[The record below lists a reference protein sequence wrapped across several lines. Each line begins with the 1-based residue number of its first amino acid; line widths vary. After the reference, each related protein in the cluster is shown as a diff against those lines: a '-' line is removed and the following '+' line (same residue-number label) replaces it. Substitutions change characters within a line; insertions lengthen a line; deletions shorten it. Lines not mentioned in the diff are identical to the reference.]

1 MSGKCF
7 EIGIIQAFLDGE
19 LTPASSS
26 RFTDHVADCDAC
38 AALLARAEEEMSI
51 VFPALDRE
59 FNTLV
64 PTQRLWTRINE
75 SIVEEKRSA
84 PFWQRFRNAIL
95 AQIASP
101 SLAAAAGVLI
111 VFGIFAAVWSLRSGG
126 TVADPGPVAYNSAPT
141 SAPVA
146 VLPNPVERAP
156 QPVAPQAETRTVPQ
170 AERAAYTRENIKPAA
185 AVYRQPS
192 VQQVGGA
199 YLPGEESYVKT
210 IENLSNSVNNRKDTA
225 LRPSARITY
234 ERDMAMVDDAIKR
247 LKTEVRK
254 NPKNESAKQV
264 LYSSYQNKI
273 DLLNSIAQ
281 KEELMSLK

>member
-1 MSGKCF
+1 MNGKCF
-7 EIGIIQAFLDGE
+7 EIGSIQAFLDGE
-19 LTPASSS
+19 LTPDRSS
-26 RFTDHVADCDAC
+26 RLTSHVADCDAC

-84 PFWQRFRNAIL
+84 PFWQRFRNAVL

-111 VFGIFAAVWSLRSGG
+111 VFGVFAAVWSLRSGS
-126 TVADPGPVAYNSAPT
+126 VADSGPIASNITQPAPP
-141 SAPVA
+141 APVSS
-146 VLPNPVERAP
+146 NPGQIV
-156 QPVAPQAETRTVPQ
+156 PVINEPAETRPVPPRI
-170 AERAAYTRENIKPAA
+170 ERAAYTRENVKPITAE
-185 AVYRQPS
+185 YRISTAPVNPS
-192 VQQVGGA
+192 NG
-199 YLPGEESYVKT
+199 YIPGEESYVKT
-210 IENLSNSVNNRKDTA
+210 IENLSSTVDNHKDTA
-225 LRPSARITY
+225 LRPSARVTF
-234 ERDMAMVDDAIKR
+234 ERDMAVVDDAIKR
-247 LKTEVRK
+247 MKHEVRK

>member
-1 MSGKCF
+1 MNGKCF
-7 EIGIIQAFLDGE
+7 EIGRIQAFLDGE
-19 LTPASSS
+19 LTPDLSA
-26 RFTDHVADCDAC
+26 RFTNHVADCDAC

-64 PTQRLWTRINE
+64 PTQRLWTRIND

-111 VFGIFAAVWSLRSGG
+111 VFGIFAAVWSLRSGS
-126 TVADPGPVAYNSAPT
+126 VADPGPIASNITKPAQPSPVINDPGQI
-141 SAPVA
+141 APVISE
-146 VLPNPVERAP
+146 P
-156 QPVAPQAETRTVPQ
+156 AETRSAPR
-170 AERAAYTRENIKPAA
+170 AERAAYTRETIKPVTAE
-185 AVYRQPS
+185 YRPS
-192 VQQVGGA
+192 TAPASAPNG
-199 YLPGEESYVKT
+199 YIPGEESYVKT
-210 IENLSNSVNNRKDTA
+210 IQNLSSTVENQKDTA

-234 ERDMAMVDDAIKR
+234 ERDMAVVDDAIKR
-247 LKTEVRK
+247 MKHEVRK

>member
-1 MSGKCF
+1 MNGKCF
-7 EIGIIQAFLDGE
+7 EIGRIQAFLDGE
-19 LTPASSS
+19 LTPDLSAG
-26 RFTDHVADCDAC
+26 FTNHVAGCDAC

-64 PTQRLWTRINE
+64 PTQRLWTRIND

-111 VFGIFAAVWSLRSGG
+111 VFGIFAAVWSLRSGNA
-126 TVADPGPVAYNSAPT
+126 VDPGPIASATPAAQP
-141 SAPVA
+141 APVITGPGQIA
-146 VLPNPVERAP
+146 SVINGP
-156 QPVAPQAETRTVPQ
+156 AETRIAPQ
-170 AERAAYTRENIKPAA
+170 RIERAVAARENIKPVTAD
-185 AVYRQPS
+185 YRPS
-192 VQQVGGA
+192 TAPASASNG
-199 YLPGEESYVKT
+199 YIPGEESYVKT
-210 IENLSNSVNNRKDTA
+210 IENLSSSVEGQKDTA
-225 LRPSARITY
+225 LRPSARMTY
-234 ERDMAMVDDAIKR
+234 ERDMAVVDDAIKR
-247 LKTEVRK
+247 MKHEVRK

>member
-7 EIGIIQAFLDGE
+7 EIGTIQAFLDGE
-19 LTPASSS
+19 LAPASSS
-26 RFTDHVADCDAC
+26 GFTTHVADCDIC
-38 AALLARAEEEMSI
+38 AAMLARAEEEMSV

-84 PFWQRFRNAIL
+84 PFWQRFRDAVL

-111 VFGIFAAVWSLRSGG
+111 VFGIFAAVWSLRPVSI
-126 TVADPGPVAYNSAPT
+126 ADPGPVASTTTPQAVTRP
-141 SAPVA
+141 PVA
-146 VLPNPVERAP
+146 GNQGDDTTAISVP
-156 QPVAPQAETRTVPQ
+156 AETRSTPR
-170 AERAAYTRENIKPAA
+170 AERAAYTRENIKPVTADYRPA
-185 AVYRQPS
+185 AVTPAP
-192 VQQVGGA
+192 A
-199 YLPGEESYVKT
+199 YLPGEESYMKT
-210 IENLSNSVNNRKDTA
+210 IENLSSSVDNRKDTA
-225 LRPSARITY
+225 LRPSARISF
-234 ERDMAMVDDAIKR
+234 ERDMAVVDDAIKR
-247 LKTEVRK
+247 LKHEVRK

-273 DLLNSIAQ
+273 DLLNSISQ

>member
-1 MSGKCF
+1 MNGKCF
-7 EIGIIQAFLDGE
+7 EIGRIQAFLDGE
-19 LTPASSS
+19 LTPDLSA
-26 RFTDHVADCDAC
+26 RFTNHVADCDAC

-64 PTQRLWTRINE
+64 PTQRLWTRIND

-111 VFGIFAAVWSLRSGG
+111 VFGIFAAVWSLRSGSAVD
-126 TVADPGPVAYNSAPT
+126 TAPLASNTPHVVPPAPVVNDPGQIASVINEP
-141 SAPVA
+141 
-146 VLPNPVERAP
+146 
-156 QPVAPQAETRTVPQ
+156 AETRNAPQ
-170 AERAAYTRENIKPAA
+170 RIERAGSTRENIKPVTAEYRPAA
-185 AVYRQPS
+185 APVNSSNGYI
-192 VQQVGGA
+192 
-199 YLPGEESYVKT
+199 PGEESYVKT
-210 IENLSNSVNNRKDTA
+210 IENLSSTVENQKDTA
-225 LRPSARITY
+225 LRPSARVTY
-234 ERDMAMVDDAIKR
+234 ERDMAVVDDAIKR
-247 LKTEVRK
+247 MKHEVRK

>member
-1 MSGKCF
+1 MNGKCF
-7 EIGIIQAFLDGE
+7 EIGRIQAFLDGE
-19 LTPASSS
+19 LTPDLSA
-26 RFTDHVADCDAC
+26 RFTNHVADCDAC

-51 VFPALDRE
+51 VFPALERE

-111 VFGIFAAVWSLRSGG
+111 VFGIFAAVWSLRSGS
-126 TVADPGPVAYNSAPT
+126 VVDPGPIASNITKPVPPAPVTSDPGQIAPSISEPSETRIAPQRIERAGSTRETIKPVTAEYRPSTAPT
-141 SAPVA
+141 SAP
-146 VLPNPVERAP
+146 NG
-156 QPVAPQAETRTVPQ
+156 
-170 AERAAYTRENIKPAA
+170 YI
-185 AVYRQPS
+185 
-192 VQQVGGA
+192 
-199 YLPGEESYVKT
+199 PGEESYVKT
-210 IENLSNSVNNRKDTA
+210 IENLSSTVENQKDTA

-234 ERDMAMVDDAIKR
+234 ERDMAVVDDAIKR
-247 LKTEVRK
+247 MKHEVRK

-281 KEELMSLK
+281 KEELMSLR

>member
-1 MSGKCF
+1 MNGKCF
-7 EIGIIQAFLDGE
+7 EIGRIQAFLDGE
-19 LTPASSS
+19 LTPDLSA
-26 RFTDHVADCDAC
+26 RFTNHVADCDAC

-64 PTQRLWTRINE
+64 PTQRLWTRIND

-126 TVADPGPVAYNSAPT
+126 VADPGPIASSTTKPYQPVPVIGDPGQI
-141 SAPVA
+141 APVTSG
-146 VLPNPVERAP
+146 PTER
-156 QPVAPQAETRTVPQ
+156 VAPQRI
-170 AERAAYTRENIKPAA
+170 ERAAYTRENIKPVTAEYRPAA
-185 AVYRQPS
+185 APATASNGYI
-192 VQQVGGA
+192 
-199 YLPGEESYVKT
+199 PGEESYVKT
-210 IENLSNSVNNRKDTA
+210 IQNLSSTVENQKDTA

-234 ERDMAMVDDAIKR
+234 ERDMAVVDDAIKR
-247 LKTEVRK
+247 MKHEVRK

>member
-1 MSGKCF
+1 MNGNCF
-7 EIGIIQAFLDGE
+7 EIGRIQAFLDGE
-19 LTPASSS
+19 LTPDLSS
-26 RFTDHVADCDAC
+26 RFTNHVADCDAC
-38 AALLARAEEEMSI
+38 AALLARAEEEMSV

-111 VFGIFAAVWSLRSGG
+111 VFGIFAAVWSLRSGSEVDNG
-126 TVADPGPVAYNSAPT
+126 PIASSTPQAAPPVAFIDGPRQIAPVVSEPTEAKTPSRIERAGYTRESIKPVTADYKPSTAPVNSAPG
-141 SAPVA
+141 
-146 VLPNPVERAP
+146 
-156 QPVAPQAETRTVPQ
+156 
-170 AERAAYTRENIKPAA
+170 YI
-185 AVYRQPS
+185 
-192 VQQVGGA
+192 
-199 YLPGEESYVKT
+199 PGEESYVKT
-210 IENLSNSVNNRKDTA
+210 IQNLSSTVDNQKDTA
-225 LRPSARITY
+225 LRPSARITF
-234 ERDMAMVDDAIKR
+234 ERDMAVVDDAIKR
-247 LKTEVRK
+247 MKHEVRK

-281 KEELMSLK
+281 KEELMSLR

>member
-1 MSGKCF
+1 MNGKCF
-7 EIGIIQAFLDGE
+7 EIGRIQAFLDGE
-19 LTPASSS
+19 LTPDLSA
-26 RFTDHVADCDAC
+26 RFTNHVADCDAC

-64 PTQRLWTRINE
+64 PTQRLWTRIND

-111 VFGIFAAVWSLRSGG
+111 VFGIFAAVWSLRSGS
-126 TVADPGPVAYNSAPT
+126 VVDPGPIAANTTKPAPP
-141 SAPVA
+141 APVNNG
-146 VLPNPVERAP
+146 PGQIAP
-156 QPVAPQAETRTVPQ
+156 AISEPTETRTAPQ
-170 AERAAYTRENIKPAA
+170 RIERAGAVRENIKPVTAE
-185 AVYRQPS
+185 YRPYTAPTS
-192 VQQVGGA
+192 ASNG
-199 YLPGEESYVKT
+199 YIPGEESYVKT
-210 IENLSNSVNNRKDTA
+210 IENLSSTVENQKDTA

-234 ERDMAMVDDAIKR
+234 ERDMAVVDDAIKR
-247 LKTEVRK
+247 MKHEVRK

-281 KEELMSLK
+281 KEELMSLR

>member
-1 MSGKCF
+1 MNGKCF
-7 EIGIIQAFLDGE
+7 EIGRIQAFLDGE
-19 LTPASSS
+19 LTPDLSA
-26 RFTDHVADCDAC
+26 RFTNHVADCDAC

-64 PTQRLWTRINE
+64 PTQRLWTRIND

-111 VFGIFAAVWSLRSGG
+111 VFGIFAAVWSLRSDSA
-126 TVADPGPVAYNSAPT
+126 ADPGPIASNITKPAQPVPAINDPGQI
-141 SAPVA
+141 APVISE
-146 VLPNPVERAP
+146 PTETR
-156 QPVAPQAETRTVPQ
+156 VAPQRI
-170 AERAAYTRENIKPAA
+170 ERAAAARESIKPVTAE
-185 AVYRQPS
+185 YRPS
-192 VQQVGGA
+192 TAPAGA
-199 YLPGEESYVKT
+199 SNGYIPGEESYVKT
-210 IENLSNSVNNRKDTA
+210 IQNLSSSVENQKDTA

-234 ERDMAMVDDAIKR
+234 ERDMAVVDDAIKR
-247 LKTEVRK
+247 MKHEVRK